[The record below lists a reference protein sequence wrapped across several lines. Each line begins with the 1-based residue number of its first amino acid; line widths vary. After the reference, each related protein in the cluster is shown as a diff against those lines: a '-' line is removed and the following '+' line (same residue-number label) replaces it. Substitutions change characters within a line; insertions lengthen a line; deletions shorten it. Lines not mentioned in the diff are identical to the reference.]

1 MAQVIVHEVAYEL
14 PESFTLKEMRIIERY
29 TGGALEG
36 FEISK
41 ICGVIHVAI
50 MRAKPELGFE
60 EIQEV
65 IDDLPV
71 EELEK
76 ITATVAGQSPP
87 AQSSDENSE
96 SSSAV
101 SATSSAAAPESETP
115 ESSGDQD
122 SAFSAFY
129 HATSRS

>member
-1 MAQVIVHEVAYEL
+1 MAQIKVHDVAYEL

-29 TGGALEG
+29 TGGQSQG

-50 MRAKPELGFE
+50 MRAKPEVPFE
-60 EIQEV
+60 EIEEV
-65 IDDLPV
+65 IDALPV
-71 EELEK
+71 EDLEK

-87 AQSSDENSE
+87 APSSDANNGSSSDDSEPSLDADPENESPENSG
-96 SSSAV
+96 S
-101 SATSSAAAPESETP
+101 
-115 ESSGDQD
+115 QD
-122 SAFSAFY
+122 SAAFHSF